1 MLHRFK
7 HSIAGIEIPSQ
18 FTWPFHYTPHQ
29 LCFMAAEEV
38 KEYIATRNEWHD
50 ELKSGKMFGVL
61 VVADIDGTLGFV
73 SAFSGNLAESNNHD
87 YFVPPIYD
95 ALQPGDFFKKG
106 EAYISQI
113 NHRITHLSESDEFRQ
128 AQNSLNTIVQET
140 SRSLDIFKKEIAQR
154 KALRQQRRENGEE
167 EASLIAESQYDNA
180 EFQRRKKHF
189 NLLISQAQAKVD
201 LITAEID
208 TLKDERKT
216 RSAKLQMELFSQY
229 RLLNAK
235 RETKDICDIFAET
248 VNQLPP
254 AGTGECAAPKMLQY
268 AYQNNLHPIA
278 MAEFWWGNSPK
289 GEIRSHGHFY
299 PSCISKC
306 KPILLYMMQGLDV
319 EPNPLNNNTAFSPT
333 LLWEDGTIV
342 IINKPSGMLS
352 VDGKIESYS
361 VEQWAKDRYPHAT
374 GPMIVHRL
382 DQSTSGILVI
392 AKDKET
398 HQALQAQFLSRKVK
412 KSYVALLDGPISD
425 SKGEINLPLK
435 LDYDNRPRQMVAPD
449 GKKARTRYE
458 VIGIENGKTRV
469 RLYPITGRTHQL
481 RVHCAHPD
489 GLNTPIVGDE
499 LYGTPAH
506 RLCLHAEHIEFTHPT
521 LNKTISINC
530 APEF

>member
-106 EAYISQI
+106 EAEISHI
-113 NHRITHLSESDEFRQ
+113 NHRISHLSEGEELLQ
-128 AQNSLNTIVQET
+128 AQAALYNIQQEATNTLEN
-140 SRSLDIFKKEIAQR
+140 FKKEIAQR

-319 EPNPLNNNTAFSPT
+319 EPNPLNNNTTFSPT

-435 LDYDNRPRQMVAPD
+435 LDYDNRPRQMVSTD

-506 RLCLHAEHIEFTHPT
+506 RLCLHAEHIEFTHPST
-521 LNKTISINC
+521 GEVVQITCPSD
-530 APEF
+530 F

>member
-7 HSIAGIEIPSQ
+7 QSIAGIELPKQ
-18 FTWPFHYTPHQ
+18 FTWPFHYTPHPLCLIAAQETQ
-29 LCFMAAEEV
+29 L
-38 KEYIATRNEWHD
+38 YIATRKEWHD
-50 ELKSGKMFGVL
+50 ELLSGKMFGVL
-61 VVADIDGTLGFV
+61 VVSDSNHRLGYV
-73 SAFSGNLAESNNHD
+73 AAFSGNLAGSNHHD

-106 EAYISQI
+106 EAEISHI
-113 NHRITHLSESDEFRQ
+113 NHRISHLSEGEELQQ
-128 AQNSLNTIVQET
+128 AQATLYDIQQEATNTLEN
-140 SRSLDIFKKEIAQR
+140 FKKEIAQR
-154 KALRQQRRENGEE
+154 KAARQQRRDNGEDS
-167 EASLIAESQYDNA
+167 ALLIAESQHDNA
-180 EFQRRKKHF
+180 ELQRLKRHYKT
-189 NLLISQAQAKVD
+189 LINQAQIH
-201 LITAEID
+201 LD
-208 TLKDERKT
+208 TLLTEINALREERKT

-229 RLLNAK
+229 RLLNACGD
-235 RETKDICDIFAET
+235 TKDICDIFAET

-289 GEIRSHGHFY
+289 GEIRCHDHFY

-319 EPNPLNNNTAFSPT
+319 EPNPLNNTAT
-333 LLWEDGTIV
+333 LTPSILWEDDTIV
-342 IINKPSGMLS
+342 IINKPDGMLS
-352 VDGKIESYS
+352 VDGKIEVYS
-361 VEQWAKDRYPHAT
+361 VEQWAKENYPHAT

-398 HQALQAQFLSRKVK
+398 HQALQTQFLSRKVK
-412 KSYVALLDGPISD
+412 KSYIALLNGSIPNATE
-425 SKGEINLPLK
+425 EIDLPLK

-458 VIGIENGKTRV
+458 VISTEGEKTRV

-506 RLCLHAEHIEFTHPT
+506 RLCLHAEHIEFTHPA
-521 LNKTISINC
+521 NGKTIEITC
-530 APEF
+530 PAEF